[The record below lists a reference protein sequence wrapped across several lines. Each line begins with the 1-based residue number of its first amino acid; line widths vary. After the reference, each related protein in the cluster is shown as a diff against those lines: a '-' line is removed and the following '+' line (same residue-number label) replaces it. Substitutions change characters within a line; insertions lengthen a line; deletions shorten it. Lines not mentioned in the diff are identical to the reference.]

1 MIDVGLDNQP
11 KIEVEVLETD
21 AVDVGIKTPVIQ
33 TGSNDYEKL
42 NNKPKINGVEV
53 VGEKV
58 SSDYGLQDEITFCTN
73 LDIDK
78 LFR

>member
-21 AVDVGIKTPVIQ
+21 AIDVGIDTPIIQ
-33 TGSNDYEKL
+33 TGSNDYEEL

>member
-1 MIDVGLDNQP
+1 MIDVGLENQH
-11 KIEVEVLETD
+11 KIEIEILETNP
-21 AVDVGIKTPVIQ
+21 VDVGINTPVIQ

-53 VGEKV
+53 VGDKT
-58 SSDYGLQDEITFCTN
+58 SSDYGLQDEIEFCTN